1 MEPIR
6 TRKEPLLLAGMSA
19 RLPRG
24 KNQQRVKIIQTLTKS
39 FLQRVGEITNRVGGE
54 RYSVIENDAWDN
66 GSEPI
71 IRTMVAVDSFQMLPD
86 WSETLTIGSG
96 SFAVFRHQGLPRD
109 ISNTVEEVH
118 KNWAHRIPGLFK
130 QNLELY
136 IYQSGYDPTNPE
148 GSFEYWLPLS
158 RI

>member
-24 KNQQRVKIIQTLTKS
+24 KNPQRVAIIQTLTRS
-39 FLQRVGEITNRVGGE
+39 FLQQMDAITNRMGGE
-54 RYSVIENDAWDN
+54 RYSVIENDVWDN

-109 ISNTVEEVH
+109 ISKTVEEVH
-118 KNWAHRIPGLFK
+118 KNWAHRIPGLFE
-130 QNLELY
+130 QNRELF
-136 IYQSGYDPTNPE
+136 IYPPGYDATNPE
-148 GSFEYWLPLS
+148 GAFEYWLPLS
-158 RI
+158 